1 MRSFCIIGL
10 SCFGI
15 ALTNSLLEKGSQVMI
30 ISEDA
35 DAVNAMADM
44 VTGAVIGDP
53 TSEAVL
59 RAAGVTD
66 YDCAIVCID
75 DNMNDSILT
84 TLILKELGV
93 KEVIARAMNERHKM
107 VLRRLGADQVVF
119 PEEDMGDRLA
129 QILVKKDVLD
139 YYNFSDGISLAEIH
153 IPKEWIG
160 HTMNTNDLNLRRR
173 YGVTVV
179 AIRYGD
185 GEPNVAPDPD
195 RPFCGKDTLTIM
207 GTDEKLDKILKELH

>member
-15 ALTNSLLEKGSQVMI
+15 ALTKSLLEKKAQVLV

-35 DAVNAMADM
+35 DSVNSMADL

-53 TSEAVL
+53 TNEAVL

-66 YDCAIVCID
+66 YDCAVVCID

-93 KEVIARAMNERHKM
+93 REVIARAMNERHKM

-129 QILVKKDVLD
+129 QVLIKKDVLD

-160 HTMNTNDLNLRRR
+160 HTMNTNDLHIRRR

-179 AIRYGD
+179 AVRHGD
-185 GEPNVAPDPD
+185 GAPNVTPDPD
-195 RPFCGKDTLTIM
+195 LPFRAEDTLTIM
-207 GTDEKLDKILKELH
+207 GTDKKLEQILKHLR

>member
-15 ALTNSLLEKGSQVMI
+15 ALTNALLEKKSQIMV

-35 DAVNAMADM
+35 DAVNAMADL

-53 TSEAVL
+53 TNEAVL

-75 DNMNDSILT
+75 DNMNDSILA
-84 TLILKELGV
+84 TLLLKELGV
-93 KEVIARAMNERHKM
+93 KEVIARAMNDRHKM
-107 VLRRLGADQVVF
+107 VLSRLGADQVVF

-129 QILVKKDVLD
+129 QVLVKKDVLD

-160 HTMNTNDLNLRRR
+160 HTMSTNDLHIRRR
-173 YGVTVV
+173 YGLTVV
-179 AIRYGD
+179 AVRHGD
-185 GEPNVAPDPD
+185 GKPNVTPDPD
-195 RPFCGKDTLTIM
+195 IPFRAEDTLTIM
-207 GTDEKLDKILKELH
+207 GTDEKIEQIIKKLQ

>member
-15 ALTNSLLEKGSQVMI
+15 ALTKSLIERKSQVMI
-30 ISEDA
+30 ISENEDE
-35 DAVNAMADM
+35 VNALADL

-53 TSEAVL
+53 TNEAVL
-59 RAAGVTD
+59 RSAGVTD
-66 YDCAIVCID
+66 YDCAVVCID
-75 DNMNDSILT
+75 DNMNDSILA

-93 KEVIARAMNERHKM
+93 KEVVARAMNERHKK
-107 VLRRLGADQVVF
+107 VLSRIGADIVVF

-129 QILVKKDVLD
+129 QVLMKKDVLD

-160 HTMNTNDLNLRRR
+160 HTMGTNDLHIRRK
-173 YGVTVV
+173 YGLTVV
-179 AIRYGD
+179 AVRHGD
-185 GEPNVAPDPD
+185 GKPNVTPDPD
-195 RPFCGKDTLTIM
+195 LPFCAGDTLTIM
-207 GTDEKLDKILKELH
+207 GTDQRIEQIIKKLR